1 MSRNKNRGKPIRIN
15 DNDAAR
21 ISMGDNGNINE
32 DIIRGKFQPADAFS
46 KTNKELVDQSIMSH
60 AVMVPGHQ
68 RREFMKKNASTSISS
83 SSIGS
88 AWRGMGDT
96 VRQGPE
102 LYSPLW
108 LTSNT
113 QLPRDRGTMNAWS
126 RAFFALNPIVNNAI
140 HLHSTYPISKLNIS
154 CPDKKIEDFFN
165 VMIDEMQLH
174 NACVEMAQEFFVT
187 GECFPY
193 LHLDDH
199 TGKWSRVTVQNP
211 DYIYINRSVVSGPPQ
226 ITLRPDSELR
236 RIITGTDPDSIRLRR
251 NIPPN
256 ILQLVRAGQN
266 IPLDNFY
273 ISHLAR
279 KISPYDSRGT
289 SLIASAY
296 KALMLWDKLREC
308 KYAQADNMINPI
320 TLVKLGGGSID
331 AEYKI
336 TPADLEYWRNLLEC
350 HDEETEV
357 LTNQGYKKFYEIID
371 YIEIDGLVID
381 SKPKPGIKIACFN
394 SDTEELEY
402 HEPLAANVQNHDG
415 EMYHYKNDKIDIMV
429 TPNHKMW
436 VSNKQYEFNG
446 HRSLRK
452 TIWSDWHKTEAKD
465 LNLNDYSKFRSNI
478 KWTGNDDI
486 KTVNIIDNEVPIKL
500 YLEYLGYVISEGCVF
515 SDDKYQHM
523 VEICQTTTKHYDKMK
538 KCADAFGDFIKLSC
552 KHQIISKDKREDLW
566 KGRFYNKNLYEY
578 FKQECGDSDGNTKS
592 SNKHIPRWILD
603 LSPRLLTVL
612 LNALVAGDG
621 SVYDNP
627 KKQSKRFAYY
637 TTSKQLADDVFEIVH
652 KCGFVPTSFVR
663 DDEKYIDGRRQPL
676 YTVLWSTSDKGK
688 LPLVYKTSRNSQTK
702 EKRNLLNVE
711 QYAGKVW
718 CFTVPTGLFVT
729 RRCGK
734 TTIQGNSAQYDKD
747 FKIITHGSV
756 DIQKIS
762 SNVVIDI
769 NPDLERL
776 MKEIYIAL
784 MVPQVIM
791 ESGDIT
797 YANGGLSLDVLR
809 QRYMQ
814 FQNMLSKWIRSK
826 VFAPISQ
833 MHDFWEDVDG
843 QRKLIIPDVEWNHMS
858 LFDLGDYIQ
867 FLSNLAVGEQKI
879 VSEHSL
885 FRSLGLDYENEQ
897 RMIRHEAIVNA
908 TRAKEEAS
916 LANMSLSELRSLDVN
931 DEVPDIPDTPLPGE
945 TPQEGPVPGEEAESG
960 GPSGA
965 PPMGG
970 GGLPPPPAPKPP
982 APKPPSGGGAGA
994 TGGAPPPPPA

>member
-1 MSRNKNRGKPIRIN
+1 MTKSYKNRGKPISIN

-21 ISMGDNGNINE
+21 MFKNNSNENIV
-32 DIIRGKFQPADAFS
+32 RGTFKAADSVPQEKYA
-46 KTNKELVDQSIMSH
+46 VDTSIMSH
-60 AVMVPGHQ
+60 AVVVPGIQ
-68 RREFMKKNASTSISS
+68 KRASVDSASV
-83 SSIGS
+83 GS
-88 AWRGMGDT
+88 AWRGSGDT

-113 QLPRDRGTMNAWS
+113 MLPRDRGTMNAWS

-140 HLHSTYPISKLNIS
+140 HLHSTYPISKLSIS

-165 VMIDEMQLH
+165 VMIDEMELH
-174 NACVEMAQEFFVT
+174 NACVEMAQEFFVI
-187 GECFPY
+187 GECFPF
-193 LHLDDH
+193 LHLDDV

-211 DYIYINRSVVSGPPQ
+211 DYIYINRSVVAGPPQ

-256 ILQLVRAGQN
+256 ILQLVRSGQN

-273 ISHLAR
+273 VSHLAR

-289 SLIASAY
+289 SLIAPAY

-320 TLVKLGGGSID
+320 TLVKLGGGSVD

-336 TPADLEYWRNLLEC
+336 TPADLEYWRNLLESC
-350 HDEETEV
+350 YDEETEV
-357 LTNQGYKKFYEIID
+357 LTNQGYKKFYEV
-371 YIEIDGLVID
+371 IEYHEVDGLVID
-381 SKPKPGIKIACFN
+381 AKPKPGIKIACFN
-394 SDTEELEY
+394 PDTEELEY

-415 EMYHYKNDKIDIMV
+415 EMYHYENEKMNIMV

-452 TIWSDWHKTEAKD
+452 TIWSDWHKIEAKD
-465 LNLNDYSKFRSNI
+465 LNLNDYSRFRSHATWI
-478 KWTGNDDI
+478 GNDDV
-486 KTVNIIDNEVPIKL
+486 KSVNVIGHEIPIEL
-500 YLEYLGYVISEGCVF
+500 YLEYLGYVISEGCIF
-515 SDDKYQHM
+515 GDDKYHHI
-523 VEICQTTTKHYDKMK
+523 VEICQTTTKYYDKMK
-538 KCADAFGDFIKLSC
+538 KCADAFGDFIGLKCHHNINKRSE
-552 KHQIISKDKREDLW
+552 KTDSKRQNIW
-566 KGRFYNKNLYEY
+566 NGRFYDKNLYEY
-578 FKQECGDSDGNTKS
+578 FKNECGDSEGNVKS

-612 LNALVAGDG
+612 LDALVAGDG
-621 SVYDNP
+621 SIYDNP

-637 TTSKQLADDVFEIVH
+637 TTSKQLADDVFEMIY
-652 KCGFVPTSFVR
+652 KCGFVPTSFIRNDV
-663 DDEKYIDGRRQPL
+663 KYLDNNRRQPL
-676 YTVLWSTSDKGK
+676 YTILWSTSEKGNF
-688 LPLVYKTSRNSQTK
+688 PLIYKTSRNSQTK
-702 EKRNLLNVE
+702 EKHNLLKIE
-711 QYAGKVW
+711 EYKGKVW

-734 TTIQGNSAQYDKD
+734 TTVQSNSQYDKD

-814 FQNMLSKWIRSK
+814 FQNMLSKWIRTK

-833 MHDFWEDVDG
+833 MHDFWEDIDG
-843 QRKLIIPDVEWNHMS
+843 ERRLIIPDVEWNHMS

-897 RMIRHEAIVNA
+897 RMIRHEAIIDA
-908 TRAKEEAS
+908 TRAKEQAS
-916 LANMSLSELRSLDVN
+916 LMNMSLSELRSLDVN
-931 DEVPDIPDTPLPGE
+931 DEIPDMPDTPLPGE
-945 TPQEGPVPGEEAESG
+945 TPQETPVPGEEEG
-960 GPSGA
+960 GGG

-970 GGLPPPPAPKPP
+970 GGGSPMGGGKLPPPPSAPKPP
-982 APKPPSGGGAGA
+982 PPSSSPSGGGS
-994 TGGAPPPPPA
+994 PPSE